1 MPRDLE
7 TLKDVLWTQFEKA
20 VERQAKYED
29 PSSTGSY
36 TPYNIA
42 VSGRNSLAD
51 LANAIVNVEREAR
64 ERDASGP
71 ALKMP
76 GK

>member
-1 MPRDLE
+1 MARDFDA
-7 TLKDVLWTQFEKA
+7 LKDALWTQFEKA
-20 VERQAKYED
+20 VEKQDKYED
-29 PSSTGSY
+29 PSISREY
-36 TPYNIA
+36 TPTNMAIM
-42 VSGRNSLAD
+42 GRNSIAN
-51 LANAIVNVEREAR
+51 LANAIINLEREER